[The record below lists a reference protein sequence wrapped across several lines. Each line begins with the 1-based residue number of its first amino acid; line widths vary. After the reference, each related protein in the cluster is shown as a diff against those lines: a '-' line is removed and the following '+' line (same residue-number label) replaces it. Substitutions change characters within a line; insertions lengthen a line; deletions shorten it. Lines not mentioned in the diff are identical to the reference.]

1 MAIVK
6 LIVNLGAVITAFTSA
21 WFWCVSAFSS
31 IPPPPAGAFRQA
43 IEPGIRNYYVA
54 ARKTA
59 RLNQMAAIFSGVT
72 AALTG
77 LGALLSTF
85 G

>member
-1 MAIVK
+1 MMEDG
-6 LIVNLGAVITAFTSA
+6 NLQTSLERGGGR
-21 WFWCVSAFSS
+21 CGVHLSLVLVHVRLQ
-31 IPPPPAGAFRQA
+31 PDTPPPAGAFQQA

-59 RLNQMAAIFSGVT
+59 RPNQMAAIFSGAT

-77 LGALLSTF
+77 ISALL
-85 G
+85 